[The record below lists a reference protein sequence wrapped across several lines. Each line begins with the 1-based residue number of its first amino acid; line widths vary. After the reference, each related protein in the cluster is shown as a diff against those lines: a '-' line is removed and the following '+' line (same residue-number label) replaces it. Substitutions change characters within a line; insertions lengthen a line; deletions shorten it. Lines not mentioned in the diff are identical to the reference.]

1 MILEIAG
8 AVLVVGWLLVL
19 AAIGFGGRPGHLWT
33 ALIVFAGS
41 VGSFWLRRVRLRAS
55 LYWLIGACI
64 AAVACEKWL
73 FPASP
78 AQYYF
83 PVVVVM
89 ASLLVS
95 SLGVFAIATAAALA
109 CLAVTRLQG
118 VSWLDGSQVAT
129 PLLLIYLT
137 AFAAWLSSRQIHMAL
152 GCMQSSYT
160 QARQLLEEVRDRRMT
175 LARTN
180 KALEEAY
187 ARIERMNY
195 ALIEAR
201 SAAEEARRIKAE
213 FAANVSHELR
223 TPLNIILGF
232 SETMANAPETYR
244 GAVWPPALRGDV
256 EQIYQSSRHLSSL
269 IDDILDLSAL
279 DARRFGLTVEEV
291 DVARVIEEAVGV
303 VASLFRAKDLYLRV
317 DVTPDLPRV
326 RIDAVRIRQVLIN
339 LLTNAS
345 RFTRTGGVT
354 ITARP
359 VAWEI
364 QIAVADTGVGIAP
377 QDVVRV
383 FEDFGQ
389 VDGSLARRHEGTG
402 LGVPLSKRLVE
413 LHGGRMWLESR
424 PGEGATFY
432 FTLPIH
438 SPVPH
443 PGAPAHAPV
452 PPSYRKAVLVAGPD
466 PLVLRTIRRH
476 MSAYDVIEVPAPEA
490 LPGLVERHRPV
501 ALIVDQSCYCARTV
515 PSSLQGG
522 TPVRSSHGP
531 AGHVTLAVTRR
542 EVLCSHTPDSVEAWL
557 AGLPADLPVIEVA
570 FPGYLRAAQALG
582 IESVLV
588 KPATREQLLTAI
600 RRLERPIRDVLI
612 VDDDPSLVE
621 LFARMLRSAP
631 EEYHP
636 VKAFGGA
643 EALSRLRQQP
653 VDLILLD
660 IVMPEVDGLAVLRE
674 VKADPALAQIPV
686 IVVSAQYPEPGS
698 ASSRLFIQLARPQEA
713 AISETLSLLTAL
725 VAALP
730 PRGLP
735 ADESGPAS
743 PATADGPQAF
753 SDRRVPP
760 GPEPAPAR

>member
-8 AVLVVGWLLVL
+8 AVLAVGWLLVL
-19 AAIGFGGRPGHLWT
+19 AAIGFGGRLGHLWT

-41 VGSFWLRRVRLRAS
+41 VGSFWLRQVRLRAS

-95 SLGVFAIATAAALA
+95 GRGVFAIATAAALA
-109 CLAVTRLQG
+109 CVAVARLQA
-118 VSWLDGSQVAT
+118 VSWLDGSQVTT

-137 AFAAWLSSRQIHMAL
+137 ALAAWLSSRQIHMAL
-152 GCMQSSYT
+152 GCMQSSYN

-279 DARRFGLTVEEV
+279 DARRFGLTIEEI
-291 DVARVIEEAVGV
+291 DIARVIEEAVAV

-317 DVTPDLPRV
+317 DVTPDLPRL

-359 VAWEI
+359 VGWEI

-377 QDVVRV
+377 QDVARV

-389 VDGSLARRHEGTG
+389 VDGSLARRHEGSG

-438 SPVPH
+438 SPVPQ
-443 PGAPAHAPV
+443 PGAPAHVSV

-476 MSAYDVIEVPAPEA
+476 MSAYDVVEVPTPAE
-490 LPGLVERHRPV
+490 LPGLVERYRPV
-501 ALIVDQSCYCARTV
+501 ALIVDDSCHCEYPMSRCGVCEHRNL
-515 PSSLQGG
+515 PSHSL
-522 TPVRSSHGP
+522 
-531 AGHVTLAVTRR
+531 
-542 EVLCSHTPDSVEAWL
+542 EAWL
-557 AGLPADLPVIEVA
+557 GSLPADLPVIEVA

-588 KPATREQLLTAI
+588 KPATREQLLAAI
-600 RRLERPIRDVLI
+600 RRLGRPIRDVLI

-653 VDLILLD
+653 VDLVLLD

-713 AISETLSLLTAL
+713 AISETLSLLAAL

-735 ADESGPAS
+735 GDESGPAS
-743 PATADGPQAF
+743 PATADGPQAS

-760 GPEPAPAR
+760 GPEPVLAR